1 MEPHHLRD
9 LYDLQLRRE
18 ARPDGPGC
26 RVERVGPV
34 VRQTGPAHA
43 WNGVLW
49 SGFGA
54 GTGQGAGAVPGGGS
68 DAGAGAVPGAGA
80 GAGAAASGA
89 GVGPDDADEVI
100 AAQIA
105 HYRAA
110 GVPFEWKLYG
120 HDAPADLGARLRA
133 AGFTAEAPET
143 LMAAEAAALPHDVP
157 LPEGV
162 VLHAV
167 TDAAGVRQ
175 VVEVHDRAFG
185 TDSTHIG
192 RQLMDRLAADP
203 DTVTA
208 VVALADGEPVSAARL
223 ELYPGT
229 DFAGL
234 WGGGT
239 VEAWR
244 GRGLYRALVAHRAR
258 IAAARGHRYVQVDAA
273 DTSRPILRRLG
284 FVTLSTTTP
293 HTYAH

>member
-1 MEPHHLRD
+1 MEPQHLRD

-49 SGFGA
+49 SGLDEPA
-54 GTGQGAGAVPGGGS
+54 A
-68 DAGAGAVPGAGA
+68 DAA
-80 GAGAAASGA
+80 
-89 GVGPDDADEVI
+89 I
-100 AAQIA
+100 AAQID
-105 HYRAA
+105 HYRTA
-110 GVPFEWKLYG
+110 GVSFEWKLYA
-120 HDAPADLGARLRA
+120 HDTPADLGERLRA
-133 AGFTAEAPET
+133 AGFTPEDPET
-143 LMAAEAAALPHDVP
+143 LMAAEAADLPGEVP

-162 VLHAV
+162 ELRAV
-167 TDAAGVRQ
+167 TDEAGVRQ

-185 TDSTHIG
+185 TDSSHIG
-192 RQLMDRLAADP
+192 RQLLDRLAADP

-208 VVALADGEPVSAARL
+208 VVALADDEPVSAARL

-239 VEAWR
+239 VEGWR

-273 DTSRPILRRLG
+273 DTSRPILLRLG
-284 FVTLSTTTP
+284 FLPLTTTTP
-293 HTYAH
+293 YVYAV

>member
-1 MEPHHLRD
+1 MEPQPQYLRD
-9 LYDLQLRRE
+9 LYDRQLRRE

-26 RVERVGPV
+26 RVERDGAV

-49 SGFGA
+49 SGLDG
-54 GTGQGAGAVPGGGS
+54 
-68 DAGAGAVPGAGA
+68 PGAD
-80 GAGAAASGA
+80 AA
-89 GVGPDDADEVI
+89 I

-110 GVPFEWKLYG
+110 GLPFEWKLYG
-120 HDAPADLGARLRA
+120 HDGPADLAERLLA
-133 AGFTAEAPET
+133 AGFTADDPET
-143 LMAAEAAALPHDVP
+143 LMAAEAAALPQDVP

-162 VLHAV
+162 ELRAV
-167 TDAAGVRQ
+167 TDEAGVRQ
-175 VVEVHDRAFG
+175 VVEVHERAFG
-185 TDSTHIG
+185 TDSSHIG
-192 RQLMDRLAADP
+192 RQLLDRLAADP

-208 VVALADGEPVSAARL
+208 VVALAAGEPVSAARL
-223 ELYPGT
+223 ELCPGT

-258 IAAARGHRYVQVDAA
+258 IAAERGHRYVQVDAA
-273 DTSRPILRRLG
+273 DTSRPILQRLG
-284 FVTLSTTTP
+284 FLTLSTTTP
-293 HTYAH
+293 HTYGG